1 MKILVTDDSESWVQ
15 HHITCLKAFLP
26 EDTEFDRAN
35 WAKDGLDKV
44 ILNIDEPYDIIF
56 TDMQME
62 GDFLPL
68 YAGEWFIKQIKTFK
82 EYSRTAIVIIS
93 AAPDIKKIA
102 EKYDV
107 KYIPKRMCQSLTAY
121 KEVFNEENNV

>member
-1 MKILVTDDSESWVQ
+1 MKILVTDDSENWVQ

-62 GDFLPL
+62 GDFLPR

-82 EYSRTAIVIIS
+82 EYSKTAIVIIS

>member
-1 MKILVTDDSESWVQ
+1 MKILVTDDSENWVQ
-15 HHITCLKAFLP
+15 HHISCLKSFLP
-26 EDTEFDRAN
+26 KDTEFDKAN

-44 ILNIDEPYDIIF
+44 MFNIDEPYNIIF

-68 YAGEWFIKQIKTFK
+68 YAGEWFIRQIKTFK
-82 EYSRTAIVIIS
+82 EYSNTSIVIIS

-102 EKYDV
+102 EKYNV
-107 KYIPKRMCQSLTAY
+107 KYIPKRMCQSIKPY
-121 KEVFNEENNV
+121 KEIFNEVTNV

>member
-1 MKILVTDDSESWVQ
+1 MKILVTDDSEKWVQ
-15 HHITCLKAFLP
+15 HHIACLKSFLP
-26 EDTEFDRAN
+26 EDTEFDITN

-44 ILNIDEPYDIIF
+44 MFNIDSPYDVIF

-62 GDFLPL
+62 SDFLPL
-68 YAGEWFIKQIKTFK
+68 YAGEWFVRQIKTFK
-82 EYSRTAIVIIS
+82 EYSKTSIVIVS
-93 AAPDIKKIA
+93 AAPDINKIA

-121 KEVFNEENNV
+121 KEIFNEDSNV